1 MEHRWEG
8 VVDSDCGENSEKEVK
23 NEGKEKKSVIIR
35 ETFLPDYFC
44 HSFSP
49 TFSPPSPTDGL
60 KGMEMSLLQVNVRE
74 IYLVSFS
81 PSQLREN
88 LPTPNPFT
96 PSHTHTHAISSP
108 SFIYLLKTSTLPRKG
123 DVIIFFA
130 RRDKSAINFFWIRS
144 LEW

>member
-49 TFSPPSPTDGL
+49 TFFPPIPHGWSEGD
-60 KGMEMSLLQVNVRE
+60 
-74 IYLVSFS
+74 
-81 PSQLREN
+81 
-88 LPTPNPFT
+88 
-96 PSHTHTHAISSP
+96 
-108 SFIYLLKTSTLPRKG
+108 G
-123 DVIIFFA
+123 DVSAAGKRARDLSREFFPVPA
-130 RRDKSAINFFWIRS
+130 A
-144 LEW
+144 